1 MQTVWTLGRRL
12 LSAVPTLIGV
22 LVITFL
28 ITRALPGDPAAFFAG
43 PAATEEAVAEVRAKL
58 GLDRSLFAQF
68 GIYVGDLAQGDLGQA
83 LTTGQPVLTEV
94 LQRLPASLELTLC
107 GLALAILVGLPLGIL
122 AATKPGS
129 PVDHVCRLLSTIG
142 VSMPSFFLGLL
153 LIWIFYFLLGWVP
166 APIGRLDPF
175 MTPPTTITGFYLLD
189 ALLTGNGSAFAAAAA
204 QMALPAVTLGLFA
217 LAPIARM
224 TRAAMLEALAS
235 EYVRAARAAGIAPTR
250 ILLAYALRNALLPVV
265 TTLGM
270 VFSYLLGINV
280 LVEKVFAWPGVGSFS
295 FEALLAGDY
304 NSVQGFILTM
314 GILFVLLNAGID
326 LLYGIIDPRVRLA
339 GGK

>member
-1 MQTVWTLGRRL
+1 MNIALTLGRRL
-12 LSAVPTLIGV
+12 LSAIPTLIGV

-43 PAATEEAVAEVRAKL
+43 PAATPEAVAEVRTKL
-58 GLDRSLFAQF
+58 GLDRSLFTQF

-107 GLALAILVGLPLGIL
+107 GLAFAILIGMPLGIL
-122 AATKPGS
+122 AALKPGS
-129 PVDHVCRLLSTIG
+129 PVDHCCRLLATIG

-153 LIWIFYFLLGWVP
+153 LIWIFYFLLGWAP

-175 MTPPTTITGFYLLD
+175 VTPPTAITGFYLPD
-189 ALLTGNGSAFAAAAA
+189 ALLTGNWSAFTAAAA
-204 QMALPAVTLGLFA
+204 QLVLPTLTLGLFA

-235 EYVRAARAAGIAPTR
+235 EYVRAARAAGLAPMR
-250 ILLAYALRNALLPVV
+250 VLLAYALRNALLPVV

-280 LVEKVFAWPGVGSFS
+280 LVEKVFAWPGIGSFS

-314 GILFVLLNAGID
+314 GVLFVLLNATID